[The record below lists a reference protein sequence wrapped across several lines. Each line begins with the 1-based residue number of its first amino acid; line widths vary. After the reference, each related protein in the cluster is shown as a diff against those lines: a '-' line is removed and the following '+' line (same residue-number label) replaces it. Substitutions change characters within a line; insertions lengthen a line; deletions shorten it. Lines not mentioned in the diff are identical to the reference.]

1 MAAAR
6 TSKSQSPIP
15 TTETHQDGSVTDDEW
30 AAMQTVLSNIYAYR
44 TEDGEDPS
52 KLFQRKVNKRA
63 LPDYYTVIK
72 EPMALSTIKAKIS
85 GKEYK
90 SFPDF
95 VRDFALVSHNA
106 QVYNRPD
113 SGAYIDALVIKD
125 VLEQELQKLVKEGI
139 IPEDVAKLPFLGEIP
154 AQDDILMEDV
164 EEDDDPDAEVDDD
177 DEDDE
182 VEEDDDSDDEGGRR
196 KKKRG
201 GRSAAI
207 SKRESGVKA
216 DKEKEDDPESR
227 KKRGRPPR
235 VDTPMEARIK
245 EILKGMRKFKN
256 SSNTLM
262 VYHFERLPDKAVM
275 PEYYTEI
282 KTPMALD
289 VIKKKLK
296 RKKFQNVEQAMKDI
310 EIMFENAKMYNQD
323 ESQVYKDAV
332 YLQKETRKIADEVR
346 KKPDTDYVMEDGRLP
361 MPDGILHNGE
371 LWKVGECFLRI
382 ALFALPNITRRLDS
396 SSKRERSYEAYC
408 CADLPN
414 MARPRRSQMG
424 QRLLVLSSRAN
435 HPPLRPP
442 FL

>member
-6 TSKSQSPIP
+6 TLKSETPIP
-15 TTETHQDGSVTDDEW
+15 TTETNQDDSTVTDDEW

-52 KLFQRKVNKRA
+52 KLFQRKVNKRS

-72 EPMALSTIKAKIS
+72 EPMALSTIKSKIS
-85 GKEYK
+85 AKEYGDF
-90 SFPDF
+90 SQF

-113 SGAYIDALVIKD
+113 SGAYIDALVIKE
-125 VLEQELQKLVKEGI
+125 VLEEELQKLVNEKI
-139 IPEDVAKLPFLGEIP
+139 ITQEVAELPFLGEIP
-154 AQDDILMEDV
+154 AQDDIIMDDL
-164 EEDDDPDAEVDDD
+164 EEEDDPDAEIEDD
-177 DEDDE
+177 DEEDE
-182 VEEDDDSDDEGGRR
+182 DEEPDDSDEEGGKRKR
-196 KKKRG
+196 KK
-201 GRSAAI
+201 GRPSIAAA
-207 SKRESGVKA
+207 KRESGVKA
-216 DKEKEDDPESR
+216 DKEKDEDPESR

-256 SSNTLM
+256 TQNTLM

-275 PEYYTEI
+275 PEYYAEI

-289 VIKKKLK
+289 MIKKKLK
-296 RKKFQNVEQAMKDI
+296 RKKYVSIEQFMKDM
-310 EIMFENAKMYNQD
+310 EVMFENAKVYNQD

-332 YLQKETRKIADEVR
+332 YLQKETRKIAEEVR

-371 LWKVGECFLRI
+371 LWKVGKLL
-382 ALFALPNITRRLDS
+382 LFRR
-396 SSKRERSYEAYC
+396 
-408 CADLPN
+408 P
-414 MARPRRSQMG
+414 
-424 QRLLVLSSRAN
+424 V
-435 HPPLRPP
+435 HI
-442 FL
+442 F